1 MLDYTAVVLDGR
13 TLGWRTPHTEDVVE
27 IVRRFHRDSALAVL
41 LRLNLALT
49 HHRPL
54 DQQEILR
61 RWLQPDLVDA
71 VFTVMREEQ
80 TTHVFHEGQILNL
93 IRLVILN
100 SPPDDGFRCTRP
112 EEFHLLMRAMLW
124 MSDLMFPYSGRAQ
137 ARESVFTNFTRSEL
151 FMHDEH
157 YVPHVMAR
165 NYDLFVM
172 LPRIV
177 ERQDSYFDIAGG
189 FQALTGMEIEDYVGL
204 GFGLLTHY
212 DTIDV
217 SLIGDA
223 AIGVQRATYL
233 TGVRLPEERRDGL
246 WGVLSKPVAAYRDA
260 LRTEWDSTTEPARW
274 FAMRTFSQFPM
285 IEFPDGTVVAV
296 SRRLLRDRITHGIY
310 WVLANGLTPDDRQA
324 FTNFFGDLFE
334 EYVRRCFL
342 RALGR
347 SFRAR
352 PKYGRGHLPLVDGA
366 LVMPR
371 SLGLPECK
379 AGRLLLNVREVG
391 SEADLH
397 RSVEPGLERAATQIA
412 GAIQGGQRGE
422 ITDIA
427 TGPGTRYYPIIVTY
441 EALPSHPF
449 ALEVY
454 ERIIHRNSRLQGEGI
469 KPVTLLNTRDVES
482 LEALIQ
488 DGEAWPDLLTRK
500 HTGRYRFVPFHNY
513 VYRRFG
519 GTIPRNDYLRAR
531 WDRIGNIIGMR
542 LFGKPLEAPG
552 SRDRRRPRRRR

>member
-13 TLGWRTPHTEDVVE
+13 TLGWRIPRTEDVVE
-27 IVRRFHRDSALAVL
+27 IVRRFHRDSTLAVL

-54 DQQEILR
+54 DQQEILA

-71 VFTVMREEQ
+71 VLTVMREGQ

-100 SPPDDGFRCTRP
+100 SPPDDGLRCSRP

-124 MSDLMFPYSGRAQ
+124 MSDLMFPYSGRTQ
-137 ARESVFTNFTRSEL
+137 ARESVFANFTRSEL

-177 ERQDSYFDIAGG
+177 ERQDSYFDIPGG

-212 DTIDV
+212 DTIDANV
-217 SLIGDA
+217 IGDA
-223 AIGVQRATYL
+223 AIGIQRATYL
-233 TGVRLPEERRDGL
+233 TGVRLPQERWDAL
-246 WGVLSKPVAAYRDA
+246 WRVLSKPVTTYRDA
-260 LRTEWDSTTEPARW
+260 LQTEWDSTTEPARW

-296 SRRLLRDRITHGIY
+296 SRRLLHDRITHGIY
-310 WVLANGLTPDDRQA
+310 WVLANGLTTDDRQA
-324 FTNFFGDLFE
+324 FTNFFGDVFE

-347 SFRAR
+347 SFWAR
-352 PKYGRGHLPLVDGA
+352 PEYGRSHLPLVDGCHGPSGCRSA
-366 LVMPR
+366 RLVGCCSTCERWGMRPIFMGPSNLVLSGPPLSWQRPSRVGSVAKSQASLPAREPATTR
-371 SLGLPECK
+371 SSSPTKRCRRIPSRWRSTNGSSIATAACK
-379 AGRLLLNVREVG
+379 ARV
-391 SEADLH
+391 S
-397 RSVEPGLERAATQIA
+397 SP
-412 GAIQGGQRGE
+412 
-422 ITDIA
+422 
-427 TGPGTRYYPIIVTY
+427 
-441 EALPSHPF
+441 
-449 ALEVY
+449 
-454 ERIIHRNSRLQGEGI
+454 
-469 KPVTLLNTRDVES
+469 
-482 LEALIQ
+482 
-488 DGEAWPDLLTRK
+488 
-500 HTGRYRFVPFHNY
+500 
-513 VYRRFG
+513 
-519 GTIPRNDYLRAR
+519 
-531 WDRIGNIIGMR
+531 
-542 LFGKPLEAPG
+542 
-552 SRDRRRPRRRR
+552 